1 MPFKYRAI
9 TANCG
14 NDTIGIDASREL
26 AEKIEEDIEKGGAD
40 FYIINCQETHFEKT
54 QQQLEAVIGEGYK
67 VQCLGQMA
75 THTKLDTQ
83 FHSNTGIASFIV
95 YKKELVISDINS
107 TEARRTP
114 ASGFLER
121 ISSGA
126 GFNKGGLV
134 TNFAITREDGERID
148 IQALSGHLD
157 ASSMLKR
164 NQDWHVLHKK
174 TIKDVRN
181 WDELLAACPNLM
193 VSGYDANTRN
203 RLDDNNKEINMW
215 ESPEKYP
222 EIQALDRVSLAAAR
236 YSGKSTYEHAPGP
249 DPKRPGYAGGGML
262 DFVTIYDGEIS
273 AGRIITDE
281 QLVKQI
287 EPEPNS
293 ERDHNVIIS
302 PLHTSFNVSPFER
315 VRNLM
320 ASRLHGVAP
329 LLAEKIQKM
338 KETEDAKD
346 QLIEIYQKYL
356 GPEGF
361 LDKAIAL
368 HQSKLECVQQLK
380 KLSLDERLQEQ
391 VSKTLFGELEWCA
404 GDPEQ
409 LAAKQE
415 LMKAFLTSLADCEHA
430 VGIKVRLNCYLDLKE
445 KIERNEKINADKA
458 FQDAAVKSYESFY
471 IAFENKLKTETNDKP
486 ELQGAMKKLLNRLDA
501 IADHE
506 NFEALR
512 NLEPKKLDVLTH
524 IVAECYDSFN
534 FSHAGDIEDMEK
546 TNEEINRLAHEAMGS
561 SSPVWRALA
570 EAVKFFVSIVSKVS
584 RDSTLAEQGEL
595 VKSKQ
600 LSDSIRQY
608 RTALH
613 DMRPQENSGSD
624 DENIMTLD

>member
-14 NDTIGIDASREL
+14 NDTIGIDASRDL
-26 AEKIEEDIEKGGAD
+26 AGKIQEDQAD

-54 QQQLEAVIGEGYK
+54 QKQLEAVIGEGYK

-75 THTKLDTQ
+75 THTKVDTQ

-107 TEARRTP
+107 REARRTP

-134 TNFAITREDGERID
+134 TNFAITRNDGERID

-181 WDELLAACPNLM
+181 WDELVAACPNLM

-203 RLDDNNKEINMW
+203 RLDENNKEINMW

-273 AGRIITDE
+273 AGKIVTDE
-281 QLVKQI
+281 QVVKQI

-302 PLHTSFNVSPFER
+302 PLHTSHNVSPFER

-320 ASRLHGVAP
+320 ASRLKGVAP
-329 LLAEKIQKM
+329 LLAKEIQKM
-338 KETEDAKD
+338 EETEEGAKD
-346 QLIEIYQKYL
+346 RLVAIYQQYL

-404 GDPEQ
+404 VDPEE

-430 VGIKVRLNCYLDLKE
+430 VGIKVRLDCYLELKE
-445 KIERNEKINADKA
+445 KIERKERINAAEA
-458 FQDAAVKSYESFY
+458 FKDAAVQKYQEIY
-471 IAFENKLKTETNDKP
+471 INFAKKLYSHTDSTP
-486 ELQGAMKKLLNRLDA
+486 ELQGAMENLLKRLDA
-501 IADHE
+501 IADHSGYA
-506 NFEALR
+506 ALKS
-512 NLEPKKLDVLTH
+512 LDPKKLDLLTH
-524 IVAECYDSFN
+524 IVAQCDDSFN
-534 FSHAGDIEDMEK
+534 PSHKVEIEDMEK
-546 TNEEINRLAHEAMGS
+546 TNEELDRLSHEAMGS

-584 RDSTLAEQGEL
+584 LDSTLAEQGEL